1 MSIEAQC
8 PAMTHA
14 WKISW
19 YLHEPRGWGPGLCAW
34 TAARRAV
41 YVRRPPRVRCI
52 GARRVRA
59 EYGRAQ
65 CSRDLAK
72 QPRLSRARV
81 RQGLAR
87 ALHCPLLACEVGEA
101 RDMLH

>member
-19 YLHEPRGWGPGLCAW
+19 YLREPRGWGPGLCAW
-34 TAARRAV
+34 TASPPCGVCTPPATCALHWRTEGPRGIRTGTVLQGLGQAAPSRERA
-41 YVRRPPRVRCI
+41 
-52 GARRVRA
+52 
-59 EYGRAQ
+59 
-65 CSRDLAK
+65 
-72 QPRLSRARV
+72 

-101 RDMLH
+101 RDMLR